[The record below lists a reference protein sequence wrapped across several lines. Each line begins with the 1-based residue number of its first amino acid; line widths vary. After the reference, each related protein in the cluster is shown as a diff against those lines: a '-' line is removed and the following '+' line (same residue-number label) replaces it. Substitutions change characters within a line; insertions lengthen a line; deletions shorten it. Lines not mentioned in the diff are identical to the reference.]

1 MAFPIEEE
9 EKGEQRRRSFQSG
22 DSRVSQILEQAESF
36 IEDFFSTN
44 IELIQN
50 FKGQLNYWRGEK

>member
-44 IELIQN
+44 IELIPN